1 MSKARIVLYCFVV
14 VMVAAIGFGLLSH
27 SRSRKEEP
35 VTLESVIPT
44 KSDVCL
50 NRIHHVATRDGVKE
64 WMLDA
69 ESAQYEKAGR
79 KTVLKDICATF
90 FLEGGRAVTL
100 NSRDGVLSTNTKD
113 MEIWGDV
120 VARSGSYQLNTDKIQ
135 YDHKAQVL
143 STQTPI
149 VIKGKGLE
157 ITGDRMTFDLQT
169 EHVVV
174 QGQVRAV
181 IENFAL

>member
-1 MSKARIVLYCFVV
+1 MSKTRIVLYCLMVV
-14 VMVAAIGFGLLSH
+14 TVAAIGFALTSH
-27 SRSRKEEP
+27 PRPKKKP
-35 VTLESVIPT
+35 VALESVMPK

-50 NRIHHVATRDGVKE
+50 NHIHHVATRDGVKE

-69 ESAQYEKAGR
+69 ESAQYEKAGS
-79 KTVLKDICATF
+79 KTVFKDICATF
-90 FLEGGRAVTL
+90 FLEGGRDVTL
-100 NSRDGVLSTNTKD
+100 SSSDGVLLTDTKD
-113 MEIWGDV
+113 MEIWGEV
-120 VARSGSYQLNTDKIQ
+120 VARSGSYQLNTNRIR

-143 STQTPI
+143 STTTPI

-174 QGQVRAV
+174 QGKVNA
-181 IENFAL
+181 ILENFSM

>member
-1 MSKARIVLYCFVV
+1 MSKTRIVLYCLVV
-14 VMVAAIGFGLLSH
+14 VMVAGIGFALVSH
-27 SRSRKEEP
+27 SLPKGEEP
-35 VTLESVIPT
+35 VALESVMPK

-69 ESAQYEKAGR
+69 ESAQYEKAGS
-79 KTVLKDICATF
+79 KTVFKDICATF

-100 NSRDGVLSTNTKD
+100 SSRDGVLLTDTKD

-120 VARSGSYQLNTDKIQ
+120 VARSGSYELNTNKIR

-143 STQTPI
+143 STKTPI

-174 QGQVRAV
+174 QGKVEAV
-181 IENFAL
+181 IEDLTL

>member
-1 MSKARIVLYCFVV
+1 MSKTRIVLYCLMVV
-14 VMVAAIGFGLLSH
+14 IVAGIGFVFMSH
-27 SRSRKEEP
+27 SRPKEKKP
-35 VTLESVIPT
+35 VALESVMPE

-50 NRIHHVATRDGVKE
+50 SRIHHVATRDGVKE

-69 ESAQYEKAGR
+69 ESAQYEKAGST
-79 KTVLKDICATF
+79 TVFKDICATF
-90 FLEGGRAVTL
+90 FLEGGRAVIL
-100 NSRDGVLSTNTKD
+100 NSRDGVLSTDTKD

-120 VARSGSYQLNTDKIQ
+120 VARSGSYQLNTNRIR

-143 STQTPI
+143 STLTPV

-174 QGQVRAV
+174 QGEVEAV
-181 IENFAL
+181 LENFAL

>member
-1 MSKARIVLYCFVV
+1 
-14 VMVAAIGFGLLSH
+14 MVAVVAGVALVLMSH
-27 SRSRKEEP
+27 SPPREEEP
-35 VTLESVIPT
+35 VTLESVIPK

-69 ESAQYEKAGR
+69 DSAQYEKAGG
-79 KTVLKDICATF
+79 KTLFKNICATF

-100 NSRDGVLSTNTKD
+100 NSRDGVLSTDTKD

-120 VARSGSYQLNTDKIQ
+120 VARSGSYELNTNRIR
-135 YDHKAQVL
+135 YNHKAQVL
-143 STQTPI
+143 STKTPV

-157 ITGDRMTFDLQT
+157 ITGDRMSFDLQT

-174 QGQVRAV
+174 QGRVEAV
-181 IENFAL
+181 IESLTL

>member
-1 MSKARIVLYCFVV
+1 MMV
-14 VMVAAIGFGLLSH
+14 VMVAGLGFALMSH
-27 SRSRKEEP
+27 SRPKEEEP
-35 VTLESVIPT
+35 VSLESVMPK

-50 NRIHHVATRDGVKE
+50 NRIHHVATRDGVIHHVATRDGVKE
-64 WMLDA
+64 WTLDA
-69 ESAQYEKAGR
+69 ESAQYEKAGS
-79 KTVLKDICATF
+79 KTVFKDISATF
-90 FLEGGRAVTL
+90 FLEGGRDVTL
-100 NSRDGVLSTNTKD
+100 SSRDGVLLTDTKD

-120 VARSGSYQLNTDKIQ
+120 VARSGSYQLNTNRIR

-143 STQTPI
+143 STKTPI

-174 QGQVRAV
+174 QGQVQAV
-181 IENFAL
+181 LEDFML

>member
-1 MSKARIVLYCFVV
+1 MSKTRILLYCLIV
-14 VMVAAIGFGLLSH
+14 VMVAGIGFALMSH
-27 SRSRKEEP
+27 SRPEEKES
-35 VTLESVIPT
+35 VALESVMPE

-64 WMLDA
+64 WTLDA
-69 ESAQYEKAGR
+69 ESAQYEKAGS
-79 KTVLKDICATF
+79 KTVFKDISATF
-90 FLEGGRAVTL
+90 FLEGGRDVTL
-100 NSRDGVLSTNTKD
+100 SSRDGVLLTDTKD

-120 VARSGSYQLNTDKIQ
+120 VARSGSYQLNTNRIR

-143 STQTPI
+143 STKTPI

-174 QGQVRAV
+174 QGQVQAV
-181 IENFAL
+181 LEDFML